1 MGGIMMS
8 IAWEHNPQGE
18 FHGYGT
24 IHWGHWFLLGFLWFI
39 PTCVV
44 ATLLY
49 ACFAVGT
56 VFVISRGR
64 RGFSYLCEES
74 QHQEHEKKRKL
85 DGI

>member
-1 MGGIMMS
+1 MMS

-24 IHWGHWFLLGFLWFI
+24 IHWGHYAAGLWFI

-56 VFVISRGR
+56 VFVISRESK
-64 RGFSYLCEES
+64 GFFVPV
-74 QHQEHEKKRKL
+74 
-85 DGI
+85 